1 MGKLKYNI
9 TALLCGVIAGVIT
22 LAALRN
28 FWLEKQITVSF
39 SHTNSNRFQLKFT
52 PLDKRGYKLL
62 NGGVEFELPETQ
74 GKALKK
80 TVTIPSDDLHA
91 IHVDFKG
98 SSGTLDIDNF
108 SVSSGKK
115 TISSGVVIF
124 GENGVKTKI
133 NSADW
138 NLKISDPAKAELSL
152 KIPGKAKPRTVVCWF
167 ALANILLLSAAAGY
181 LAAKQFSRKVSDKF
195 TIEAILMNIGGNIN
209 PLGLNEVD
217 AGGSCNYVITAT
229 EGYAVKQI
237 LVDDVAIENVEG
249 AKNYIH
255 IFENVGANHTI
266 KVEFVA
272 DAVDSGD
279 DSESDGGNGTLIV
292 VLVIVVVAVLGAAA
306 LFIVKWRQEKY

>member
-1 MGKLKYNI
+1 MLQSGAELTAISDIFGGDASKFKAYSFDVTGNNLPMGTVVTFNLGAELANSQMKLYTFDGTKLN
-9 TALLCGVIAGVIT
+9 
-22 LAALRN
+22 
-28 FWLEKQITVSF
+28 EKSEAV
-39 SHTNSNRFQLKFT
+39 
-52 PLDKRGYKLL
+52 
-62 NGGVEFELPETQ
+62 
-74 GKALKK
+74 
-80 TVTIPSDDLHA
+80 
-91 IHVDFKG
+91 
-98 SSGTLDIDNF
+98 
-108 SVSSGKK
+108 SVSGDGVSGMYEYSNEA
-115 TISSGVVIF
+115 ILVCASGI
-124 GENGVKTKI
+124 
-133 NSADW
+133 
-138 NLKISDPAKAELSL
+138 
-152 KIPGKAKPRTVVCWF
+152 
-167 ALANILLLSAAAGY
+167 
-181 LAAKQFSRKVSDKF
+181 SDKF

-217 AGGSCNYVITAT
+217 AGSSCNYVITAT